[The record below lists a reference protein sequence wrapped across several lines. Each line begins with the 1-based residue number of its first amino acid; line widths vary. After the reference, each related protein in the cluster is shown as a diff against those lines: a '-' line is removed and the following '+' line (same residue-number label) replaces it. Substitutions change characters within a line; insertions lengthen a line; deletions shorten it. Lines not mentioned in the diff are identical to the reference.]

1 MKENPDSDT
10 SDLDISDILQQD
22 SDTFDL
28 VEGCLK
34 CQDQRYQNQD
44 CLSWALL
51 FFCYGV
57 KTNFGSHLL
66 LLLLWFHLNMKSAES
81 QLYYRR
87 KIRSYFY
94 QQLVIYQVVIASE
107 VTHYSKLGFFYSPL
121 NLNCQITDCS
131 S

>member
-1 MKENPDSDT
+1 
-10 SDLDISDILQQD
+10 
-22 SDTFDL
+22 
-28 VEGCLK
+28 
-34 CQDQRYQNQD
+34 
-44 CLSWALL
+44 
-51 FFCYGV
+51 
-57 KTNFGSHLL
+57 
-66 LLLLWFHLNMKSAES
+66 MKSAES

-87 KIRSYFY
+87 KIRSYLY